1 MGLACSHPSLPGGGY
16 PLMDRCGFIKG
27 TGERCKGTATGPH
40 GLCWAHAPENA
51 ERRRRMASKAA
62 RSKPNR
68 ELRDVKALC
77 EDLTDR
83 VLAGSLLPG
92 PAAVANQLTNTRLRA
107 IEQERKNR
115 ETEDLEARIEALERA
130 REREKGVRPWRGA

>member
-1 MGLACSHPSLPGGGY
+1 MCWLHDPS
-16 PLMDRCGFIKG
+16 RAE
-27 TGERCKGTATGPH
+27 ERH
-40 GLCWAHAPENA
+40 RH
-51 ERRRRMASKAA
+51 ASKAA

-77 EDLTDR
+77 EDLTER
-83 VLAGSLLPG
+83 VLVGALLPG

-115 ETEDLEARIEALERA
+115 EAESLEARIEELERA
-130 REREKGVRPWRGA
+130 QANQAKGVWRGAHSSKGG

>member
-1 MGLACSHPSLPGGGY
+1 
-16 PLMDRCGFIKG
+16 
-27 TGERCKGTATGPH
+27 
-40 GLCWAHAPENA
+40 
-51 ERRRRMASKAA
+51 MASRAA

-77 EDLTDR
+77 EDLTER
-83 VLAGSLLPG
+83 VLVGDLLPG

-115 ETEDLEARIEALERA
+115 ETEDLEERIEDLEERIEELERGQA
-130 REREKGVRPWRGA
+130 NQAKPAGVWRGAHSTR